1 MLFVSAPCGFGKSTL
16 ADALPEA
23 WDILLI
29 DDFQQIPEGSEEQT
43 LCQLKLS
50 GVSVK
55 QDGTLIYN
63 GEEQTAAVIKAATA
77 YGENEVKFTFS
88 AEENGNYAATVPAF
102 TNAGSYTVYYKAVAD
117 NHETASGSFTVTI
130 DKATLQN
137 VSVAQRNELTY
148 NGVEQTVEVDTSAT
162 TVDGSA
168 LTFTYSMEKDGA
180 YCSSL
185 GCRP

>member
-1 MLFVSAPCGFGKSTL
+1 M
-16 ADALPEA
+16 
-23 WDILLI
+23 
-29 DDFQQIPEGSEEQT
+29 
-43 LCQLKLS
+43 
-50 GVSVK
+50 
-55 QDGTLIYN
+55 
-63 GEEQTAAVIKAATA
+63 
-77 YGENEVKFTFS
+77 
-88 AEENGNYAATVPAF
+88 
-102 TNAGSYTVYYKAVAD
+102 AD